1 MVRFMNDVIVKTSQK
16 IRKSICEGKGL
27 PSSVEMKDSDGK
39 NHKISKAYY
48 NGLFEARNIFIRKHG
63 RVPNYVTLNSKA
75 NNPLVIDYQNNKYNC
90 CPASL
95 SMASQMLYSYVSE
108 QKCAK
113 ILKTNTNGTDPNN
126 LINNAPKLGFKV
138 TPISRNKSSV
148 SKSLNNVCPVIAHI
162 QTKPATCLN
171 YVNDY
176 GHYILIYG
184 VTATGLYKVADPT
197 KGLKTCKPGVLDKA
211 TNGRDIKY
219 YSVSLI

>member
-90 CPASL
+90 CAASL
-95 SMASQMLYSYVSE
+95 SMASQMLYANVSE
-108 QKCAK
+108 DKCAK
-113 ILKTNTNGTDPNN
+113 VLGTNTSGTDPSK
-126 LINNAPKLGFKV
+126 LVSNAPRLGFKANII
-138 TPISRNKSSV
+138 PRNVKSV
-148 SKSLNNVCPVIAHI
+148 RKSLNKGCPVIAHI
-162 QTKPATCLN
+162 QTKPAKCLGYLN
-171 YVNDY
+171 NY
-176 GHYILIYG
+176 GHYVLIYAINSLG
-184 VTATGLYKVADPT
+184 QYKIADPT
-197 KGLKTCKPGVLDKA
+197 KGLKTCKPSVLDNA
-211 TNGRDIKY
+211 TNGREIHY
-219 YSVSLI
+219 YSISPL